1 MSRDWEMI
9 GIIAGAITLLVGVAA
24 TVVLIYP

>member
-1 MSRDWEMI
+1 MSRDWEMV
-9 GIIAGAITLLVGVAA
+9 GIIVGAVMLFAGVAA